1 MVRGPANQ
9 HTQMRRTGLSSK
21 GASRRPPGTRRSDV
35 SGKRHGTLT
44 GSRRITKP
52 SSIKKLGRHE
62 PKPRP
67 KRPPGPTTPHDPGTQ
82 PGTGT
87 ATTPT
92 TPTPTGTRPGTK
104 TDIPIPTGGA
114 GQGIADPRN
123 YPPAGPTT
131 PAGDS
136 TRPGPGTATGPTTP
150 TPPGTQPGTG
160 TATTPTTPTPT
171 GTRPGT
177 GTATTPTTPV
187 PPASPGESIAHPG
200 IGPPGQDGT
209 PPTPDRRSTVS
220 ESTCRACQKTCLM
233 NEGIVPCTLG
243 ETKNR
248 KLTYSSNLS
257 AVTSEKTGKSWR
269 LFSVHADKCE
279 NVVCRNW
286 LGEECC
292 RFNEWQ
298 TEDYVEWETTT
309 TPDVISSYQPVPPD
323 PLGPPPSG
331 PSLRTEISL
340 CNCGDL
346 LGVMTLARAESTSYK
361 DFDGKFET
369 WVQLKCKLNKKQA
382 FEQIE
387 ACGWGRQYAEFG
399 KMDGKDWVEAIDKA
413 IGQLKK
419 LNIPRAGPK

>member
-1 MVRGPANQ
+1 
-9 HTQMRRTGLSSK
+9 
-21 GASRRPPGTRRSDV
+21 
-35 SGKRHGTLT
+35 
-44 GSRRITKP
+44 
-52 SSIKKLGRHE
+52 
-62 PKPRP
+62 
-67 KRPPGPTTPHDPGTQ
+67 
-82 PGTGT
+82 
-87 ATTPT
+87 
-92 TPTPTGTRPGTK
+92 
-104 TDIPIPTGGA
+104 
-114 GQGIADPRN
+114 
-123 YPPAGPTT
+123 
-131 PAGDS
+131 
-136 TRPGPGTATGPTTP
+136 
-150 TPPGTQPGTG
+150 
-160 TATTPTTPTPT
+160 
-171 GTRPGT
+171 
-177 GTATTPTTPV
+177 
-187 PPASPGESIAHPG
+187 
-200 IGPPGQDGT
+200 
-209 PPTPDRRSTVS
+209 
-220 ESTCRACQKTCLM
+220 M

-419 LNIPRAGPK
+419 LNVPRAGPK